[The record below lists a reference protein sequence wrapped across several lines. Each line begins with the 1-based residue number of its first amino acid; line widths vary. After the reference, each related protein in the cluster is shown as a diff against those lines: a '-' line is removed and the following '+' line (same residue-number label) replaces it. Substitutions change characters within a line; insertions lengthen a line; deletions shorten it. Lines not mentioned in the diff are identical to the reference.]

1 VTELDG
7 PISER
12 LKAVARVPVLLVAS
26 DYDGTIAPI
35 VSDPALAVPNREAMV
50 ALRNLAELPHTH
62 VAVISGRAL
71 KTLGDLLGGAHKMHL
86 VGSHGSEFD
95 PGFAAGLPGETV
107 ALLGRVTDEL
117 TRIAQAGT
125 GFLVEPKPGSVAFHY
140 RNAPDPEAQAALR
153 HVLEGPAR
161 WPGVLV
167 HHGKRVVELSVVQS
181 NKGTALDKLR
191 QKLGVSATVF
201 VGDDLT
207 DENVF
212 AVLRGPD
219 VGIKVGP
226 ELTKASLRVRDV
238 HEVTRVLAQ
247 LTELRSDWAA
257 GAEAVPIENHAMLS
271 DQRALALVA
280 PDARLVWLCLPRLDA
295 AAMFAELVGGPAAGR
310 FSIRPAGED
319 VPVPVQRYVDQTMIL
334 ETRWPAMTVT
344 DFFDCSAGRPT
355 QRAGRSDLIRTVA
368 GTGEAVVEFAP
379 RLDFGR
385 VATRLKVLDGGIEI
399 EDSRD
404 PVVLRCSQCKWE
416 IVQEGNHQTA
426 RAVMDLS
433 KGPVTLEL
441 RYGIGSLREAV
452 APVADRRRLTERYWS
467 GWAEQLRLPAVEPDL
482 IRRSAIVLKA
492 LCYGPTGA
500 IAAAATTSLP
510 EHIGG
515 VRNWDYRFCWL
526 RDAAMSAAALVKL
539 GSIGEAMQYLDWVL
553 GVIDEVAS
561 PERLSPLYT
570 VTGHGLGPEAEIG
583 ELSGYRGSRPV
594 RVGNG
599 ASGQVQLDVFGPIV
613 ELVHLLAEVEAPLSS
628 EHWRL
633 VDAMVQ
639 AVQKRWFEPD
649 HGIWEIRKPRRH
661 HVHSKVM
668 CWLAVDRAISIANR
682 FLGRSRPDW
691 EKLRETIAT
700 DVLTKGFKPDV
711 GAFTAAYDGTDLD
724 AACLWV
730 GLSGLLPPGDPRF
743 AGTVAA
749 IEAELRQGPT
759 VYRYRADDGLP
770 GFEGGFHICT
780 SWLVDAYLLCGRRE
794 DATALFRDLVSLAGP
809 TQLYPEQCSPA
820 IRKGLGNHPQAYSHL
835 GLIENA
841 LHLSRIAASAAQSAP
856 APPPPSATSAA

>member
-1 VTELDG
+1 
-7 PISER
+7 
-12 LKAVARVPVLLVAS
+12 
-26 DYDGTIAPI
+26 
-35 VSDPALAVPNREAMV
+35 
-50 ALRNLAELPHTH
+50 
-62 VAVISGRAL
+62 
-71 KTLGDLLGGAHKMHL
+71 
-86 VGSHGSEFD
+86 
-95 PGFAAGLPGETV
+95 
-107 ALLGRVTDEL
+107 
-117 TRIAQAGT
+117 
-125 GFLVEPKPGSVAFHY
+125 
-140 RNAPDPEAQAALR
+140 
-153 HVLEGPAR
+153 
-161 WPGVLV
+161 
-167 HHGKRVVELSVVQS
+167 
-181 NKGTALDKLR
+181 
-191 QKLGVSATVF
+191 
-201 VGDDLT
+201 
-207 DENVF
+207 
-212 AVLRGPD
+212 
-219 VGIKVGP
+219 
-226 ELTKASLRVRDV
+226 
-238 HEVTRVLAQ
+238 
-247 LTELRSDWAA
+247 
-257 GAEAVPIENHAMLS
+257 
-271 DQRALALVA
+271 
-280 PDARLVWLCLPRLDA
+280 
-295 AAMFAELVGGPAAGR
+295 
-310 FSIRPAGED
+310 
-319 VPVPVQRYVDQTMIL
+319 
-334 ETRWPAMTVT
+334 
-344 DFFDCSAGRPT
+344 
-355 QRAGRSDLIRTVA
+355 
-368 GTGEAVVEFAP
+368 
-379 RLDFGR
+379 
-385 VATRLKVLDGGIEI
+385 
-399 EDSRD
+399 
-404 PVVLRCSQCKWE
+404 
-416 IVQEGNHQTA
+416 
-426 RAVMDLS
+426 
-433 KGPVTLEL
+433 
-441 RYGIGSLREAV
+441 
-452 APVADRRRLTERYWS
+452 
-467 GWAEQLRLPAVEPDL
+467 
-482 IRRSAIVLKA
+482 
-492 LCYGPTGA
+492 
-500 IAAAATTSLP
+500 
-510 EHIGG
+510 
-515 VRNWDYRFCWL
+515 
-526 RDAAMSAAALVKL
+526 
-539 GSIGEAMQYLDWVL
+539 
-553 GVIDEVAS
+553 
-561 PERLSPLYT
+561 
-570 VTGHGLGPEAEIG
+570 
-583 ELSGYRGSRPV
+583 
-594 RVGNG
+594 VGNG